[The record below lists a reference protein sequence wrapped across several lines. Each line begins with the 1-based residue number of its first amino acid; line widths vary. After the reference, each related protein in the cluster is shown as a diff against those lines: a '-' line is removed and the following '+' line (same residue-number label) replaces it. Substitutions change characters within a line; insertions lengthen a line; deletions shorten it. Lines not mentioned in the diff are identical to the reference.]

1 MSGPLAVYCTYC
13 FADPGQPCRSDE
25 WGYGRRGTR
34 PHAARLRA
42 AEREGHRRTE
52 VEKAS
57 LRVLLMQMQTDRDH
71 YSSRLAAALAA
82 PPEGGNE

>member
-42 AEREGHRRTE
+42 AERE
-52 VEKAS
+52 EKEKS
-57 LRVLLMQMQTDRDH
+57 K
-71 YSSRLAAALAA
+71 
-82 PPEGGNE
+82 